1 MKQRRTLE
9 TNQVDA
15 TGLKEM
21 EEQAYTTDNGN
32 RIRFYMW
39 KFAGGQEGAW
49 ILGIEWSGADPTDR
63 LPDASNTNDRFLWGT
78 VLNSPSP
85 GVVTI
90 TNPFLGQTIALD
102 MSDPRRPRHISE
114 HGDVEA
120 AGANEEVWVDFDWK
134 GVDAETGATLL
145 PYRRRLLST
154 LPLFGG
160 RCCCCSR
167 SRRSQDRA
175 GPHVP
180 TRCVDRRETLAPFGA
195 DRRCA
200 DWGSGSVAWEPPL
213 LRLHGP
219 PTRGDT
225 RQAFLQTHIVQP

>member
-145 PYRRRLLST
+145 PSVGDFFRPFRSLAEGVAAVADHGVLKIVPGHTSERGALTGGKRLRLSA
-154 LPLFGG
+154 PIGG
-160 RCCCCSR
+160 VRIGA
-167 SRRSQDRA
+167 A
-175 GPHVP
+175 GP
-180 TRCVDRRETLAPFGA
+180 
-195 DRRCA
+195 
-200 DWGSGSVAWEPPL
+200 
-213 LRLHGP
+213 
-219 PTRGDT
+219 
-225 RQAFLQTHIVQP
+225 